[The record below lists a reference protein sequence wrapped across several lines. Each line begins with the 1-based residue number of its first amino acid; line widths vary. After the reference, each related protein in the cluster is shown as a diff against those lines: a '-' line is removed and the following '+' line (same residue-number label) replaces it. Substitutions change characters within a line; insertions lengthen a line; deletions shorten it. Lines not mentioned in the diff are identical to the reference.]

1 MKIYTNEIDLARPI
15 LKKFYT
21 APCSDYKFGVK
32 IVQGMNYVIELNGVK
47 LKSDGETGGYA
58 TYKMTSPNEQGV
70 ELFKIICENGQ
81 IAYIKHVT
89 TDSTVFDVDEGG
101 SVEIPTKT
109 SELVNDSDFATNASV
124 DEKIGGVTS
133 SIPTKT
139 SQLQNDSGFITV
151 EVVPTKTS
159 QLVNDSEFADKNF
172 VNSSI
177 ATNTANFKGTY
188 ESSEGWP
195 TDATNNDYLFWKTVD
210 ENGNTIYKRYKYIAS
225 TSTWTYEYTLNNS
238 SFTAE
243 QWATINN
250 GPYASTT
257 DIPTKTS
264 ELENDSG
271 FITVE
276 GVPTKTSELVNDSDF
291 ATNASVD
298 EKIGGVTSSIPTKTS
313 QLDNDSNFT
322 TKTELDT
329 VNQNLTTSV
338 LNM

>member
-32 IVQGMNYVIELNGVK
+32 IVQGTNYVIELDGVK
-47 LKSDGETGGYA
+47 LESDGETGGYA

-81 IAYIKHVT
+81 VAYIKHVT
-89 TDSTVFDVDEGG
+89 TDSTVFDVDEGDGG
-101 SVEIPTKT
+101 SVEVPTKTSQLQNDSGFITVEDVPTKT

-139 SQLQNDSGFITV
+139 SQLQNDS
-151 EVVPTKTS
+151 
-159 QLVNDSEFADKNF
+159 EFTDKNF

-177 ATNTANFKGTY
+177 ATNTANFKGTFNN
-188 ESSEGWP
+188 ESEFP
-195 TDATNNDYLFWKTVD
+195 TEATNNDYLFWNTVD
-210 ENGNTIYKRYKYIAS
+210 ENGNTIYNRYKYIAS

-243 QWATINN
+243 QWATING

-257 DIPTKTS
+257 DIPTK
-264 ELENDSG
+264 
-271 FITVE
+271 V
-276 GVPTKTSELVNDSDF
+276 
-291 ATNASVD
+291 
-298 EKIGGVTSSIPTKTS
+298 S
-313 QLDNDSNFT
+313 QLQNDSNFT

-329 VNQNLTTSV
+329 VNRNLTTTV
-338 LNM
+338 LNMQNELDTKATTEYVDNAIGNVLTQEVF